1 MSPETLLRGVDCGA
15 VTLVESADG
24 KVLLIRR
31 PETLR
36 TFPGIWVP
44 PGGHVEEGETVG
56 VYNSLEIKQLYSHSL
71 IESSLGKVCEIV

>member
-1 MSPETLLRGVDCGA
+1 MFQRPSFCPIHHLTKAQIARLPDDVRNRGIDIGA

-31 PETLR
+31 AANLR

-44 PGGHVEEGETVG
+44 PGKGGIYTV
-56 VYNSLEIKQLYSHSL
+56 SQLAV
-71 IESSLGKVCEIV
+71 GFGR